1 MNFTLSPQ
9 IRIVALAG
17 LLLAL
22 AGGGLMFTLGRSQPG
37 SEPIVVPTTHTHA
50 TVTVPSQP
58 ARTTATPPAA
68 KTPVTKTPVT
78 KTPVTKTP
86 STHPTKPATQT
97 ETPVRHVRRVDAR
110 LPVPLQ
116 WALTEHRIV
125 VVSLYNPRADVD
137 AIAVAEAH
145 AGSADAKV
153 GFLLVDV
160 LDDAVAGPLT
170 ALLPGGGL
178 LPDPGIL
185 IYRSPGTLVYR
196 LDGFADRQSVAQA
209 AADAKSGTLPPLQE
223 TATP

>member
-1 MNFTLSPQ
+1 VNFTLSPQ
-9 IRIVALAG
+9 IKIVALAG

-22 AGGGLMFTLGRSQPG
+22 AGGGVMFTLGRSQPS

-50 TVTVPSQP
+50 TVTVPSQTP
-58 ARTTATPPAA
+58 ARTTATTPAA
-68 KTPVTKTPVT
+68 KAPAAKS
-78 KTPVTKTP
+78 P
-86 STHPTKPATQT
+86 STQLAKPATKPAA
-97 ETPVRHVRRVDAR
+97 PARHARRVDAR
-110 LPVPLQ
+110 LPIPLQ

-160 LDDAVAGPLT
+160 LDDAVAGRLT

-185 IYRSPGTLVYR
+185 IYRAPGTLVYR
-196 LDGFADRQSVAQA
+196 LDGFADRESVMQA
-209 AADAKSGTLPPLQE
+209 AADAKAGILPPLQE